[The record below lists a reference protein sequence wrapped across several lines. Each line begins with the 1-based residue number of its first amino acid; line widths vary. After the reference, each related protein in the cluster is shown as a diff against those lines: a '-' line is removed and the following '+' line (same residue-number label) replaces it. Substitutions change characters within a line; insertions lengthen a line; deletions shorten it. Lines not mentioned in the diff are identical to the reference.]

1 MKQKGFVSVDAR
13 WENVKECIFI
23 GVLDQEKNQ
32 EYFEKEQIPHYDWE
46 GLSFFC
52 MLRQERED
60 RIRLIHV
67 NEFMT
72 KAWGHCFQNV
82 FVQGMNN
89 TEKDSV
95 LIKTE
100 REYIFTNRM
109 RAYGTAGVFFS
120 RALQKLSE
128 KMDVNFFVLPVTADE
143 AVLLPDTG
151 EEDSWLETEENYRI
165 PEKKPLSEHR
175 YYYDRKQKDF
185 IRIK

>member
-1 MKQKGFVSVDAR
+1 
-13 WENVKECIFI
+13 
-23 GVLDQEKNQ
+23 
-32 EYFEKEQIPHYDWE
+32 
-46 GLSFFC
+46 
-52 MLRQERED
+52 
-60 RIRLIHV
+60 
-67 NEFMT
+67 
-72 KAWGHCFQNV
+72 
-82 FVQGMNN
+82 
-89 TEKDSV
+89 
-95 LIKTE
+95 
-100 REYIFTNRM
+100 M

-165 PEKKPLSEHR
+165 PEKKPLTEHR